1 MSIFGIIGISA
12 LIAVF
17 ALSICGL
24 ISVLREP
31 ESNTFWIITV
41 IITVIVLI
49 CSTLVGIGLTTENE
63 RIYVAKYEMQKLTI
77 EQSLDSNM
85 LTGLE
90 RVELVNKAIELNGEL
105 AERKTSFNLWHHV
118 HYDDG
123 IYDNV
128 DFISFESDNSEIT
141 RND

>member
-12 LIAVF
+12 LIA
-17 ALSICGL
+17 ALAFGICGL
-24 ISVLREP
+24 ISTCRYNV
-31 ESNTFWIITV
+31 SKTFWIVSAV
-41 IITVIVLI
+41 ISIVVLI

-63 RIYVAKYEMQKLTI
+63 RVYVAKYEMQKLTI
-77 EQSLDSNM
+77 EQSLASDM

-105 AERKTSFNLWHHV
+105 AERKARFDLWHTV
-118 HYDDG
+118 HYDNS

-128 DFISFESDNSEIT
+128 DFISFE
-141 RND
+141 